1 MQQPLV
7 AYALLALIQHCRNLS
22 KKDFGMMPLMHL
34 PIACLHPTY
43 DQTLLISTRTAFQM
57 IAVTGLELASLSSFA
72 ECIRKHIWHIV
83 LKAALYV
90 KYARGK
96 EVAPYFSNNCPY
108 DLRTAYK
115 DSSIIEDDGLSSVIA
130 TPTVNICK
138 ELVDILSI
146 ALQFPDL
153 VKTFD
158 IFSNALLISTPS
170 TNDKST
176 TIQLPG
182 SKTVTIISHIVSA
195 VSEAIPPNICLSKS
209 AFENIKAHLSTGE
222 FYGGLLVT
230 IADAQNSLVIVN
242 GLVFEV
248 TNGKVAVTSDIRIAQ
263 STSIFNSH
271 LTNFEFSLVVAEARI
286 NFLLSGLT
294 GSTDSTRNGIL
305 LMKRYLLWLGRIASS
320 GVKNDTLTTLQA
332 RALYLAKIASD
343 QQSGGVPIP
352 LLTYRAHKDV
362 ITNVQNVLSSVKLS
376 LMDIQNQIRAR
387 KAEERQI
394 DRQAALNENII
405 KTGNLLVGY
414 QCTGQLPRQR
424 E

>member
-1 MQQPLV
+1 
-7 AYALLALIQHCRNLS
+7 
-22 KKDFGMMPLMHL
+22 MP
-34 PIACLHPTY
+34 
-43 DQTLLISTRTAFQM
+43 
-57 IAVTGLELASLSSFA
+57 E
-72 ECIRKHIWHIV
+72 
-83 LKAALYV
+83 
-90 KYARGK
+90 
-96 EVAPYFSNNCPY
+96 
-108 DLRTAYK
+108 

-195 VSEAIPPNICLSKS
+195 
-209 AFENIKAHLSTGE
+209 NIKARLSTGE

-230 IADAQNSLVIVN
+230 TADAQNSLVIVN

>member
-1 MQQPLV
+1 M
-7 AYALLALIQHCRNLS
+7 
-22 KKDFGMMPLMHL
+22 
-34 PIACLHPTY
+34 
-43 DQTLLISTRTAFQM
+43 
-57 IAVTGLELASLSSFA
+57 
-72 ECIRKHIWHIV
+72 
-83 LKAALYV
+83 
-90 KYARGK
+90 
-96 EVAPYFSNNCPY
+96 
-108 DLRTAYK
+108 
-115 DSSIIEDDGLSSVIA
+115 
-130 TPTVNICK
+130 
-138 ELVDILSI
+138 
-146 ALQFPDL
+146 
-153 VKTFD
+153 
-158 IFSNALLISTPS
+158 
-170 TNDKST
+170 T
-176 TIQLPG
+176 T
-182 SKTVTIISHIVSA
+182 
-195 VSEAIPPNICLSKS
+195 
-209 AFENIKAHLSTGE
+209 
-222 FYGGLLVT
+222 
-230 IADAQNSLVIVN
+230 ADAQNSLVIMN

-305 LMKRYLLWLGRIASS
+305 LMQRYLLWLGRIASS

-362 ITNVQNVLSSVKLS
+362 ITNVQNVLNTVKLS

-387 KAEERQI
+387 KAEERLI